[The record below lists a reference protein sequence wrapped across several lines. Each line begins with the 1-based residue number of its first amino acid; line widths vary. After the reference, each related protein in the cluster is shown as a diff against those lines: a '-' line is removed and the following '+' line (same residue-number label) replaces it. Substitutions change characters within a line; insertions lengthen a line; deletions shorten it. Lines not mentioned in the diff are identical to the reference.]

1 MDRYDFRFGGRRG
14 FGLWRLL
21 AALLLGLAAHDARA
35 NCTVSA
41 GSIVFGSYDVF
52 SAQPLDG
59 AGSIGIDCDLATP
72 YSISL
77 GTGGGSYGQ
86 RELASGPD
94 RLGYNLYTGATRVI
108 VWGDGS
114 GGTGTVGGNTAQA
127 SHTVYGRIPAG
138 QNVPAGSYGDTII
151 VTVSF

>member
-1 MDRYDFRFGGRRG
+1 MNALRIPGRVP
-14 FGLWRLL
+14 FGLLL
-21 AALLLGLAAHDARA
+21 ALAAQAASA

-41 GSIVFGSYDVF
+41 GSVVFGNYDVF

-59 AGSIGIDCDLATP
+59 AGTIGIDCDPATS

-77 GTGGGSYGQ
+77 SQGGGSYSQ
-86 RELASGPD
+86 RELSTGSAL
-94 RLGYNLYTGATRVI
+94 LGYNLYTGSSRTV

-114 GGTGTVGGNTAQA
+114 GGTDTVGGSGTTAN
-127 SHTVYGRIPAG
+127 HTIYGRIAAG